1 MNDTIAAISTALGE
15 GAIGIVRMSGKDAIE
30 LSQRVFV
37 SKKNTNWVNA
47 ESHRVFYG
55 SFNDPEKREKI
66 DEVLMTV
73 MKAPK
78 TFTRED
84 VVEFSCHGGIVPMR
98 RILETLLNQGARLA
112 EPGEFTKRAFLNGR
126 LDLAQAESII
136 DIIRAKTDKG
146 LMLALSQLD
155 GTLSARAGGIQNDLV
170 GVMAGLEVNIDFP
183 DEDVDGPSIDDLIN
197 IVKKINLD
205 IKELI
210 KGAERGRVYREGVS
224 TIIVGKPNV
233 GKSSLLNAL
242 LQENRAIVTEVPG
255 TTRDVIEEV
264 LNVKGIPLRLMDT
277 AGLRAT
283 DDIVEKIGVARTREL
298 LKEADL
304 VLAVFDALTG
314 IQSEDIEILNQIK
327 EKKGLIIINKIDLK
341 PGQELRNKLNEF
353 NENKE
358 IVDVSVIKGIGVKQL
373 EEKIEQVVVGEK
385 ISASDNV
392 FLTNIRH
399 RDALKQAQKHL
410 DAAEEGLKDGLSQ
423 ELVAVDVREAWEFVG
438 EITGS
443 TVTEDIVDK
452 IFKDFCIGK

>member
-1 MNDTIAAISTALGE
+1 MEDTIAAISTALGE
-15 GAIGIVRMSGKDAIE
+15 GAIGIVRLSGKDA
-30 LSQRVFV
+30 LVLAQRVFL
-37 SKKNTNWVNA
+37 SNRNTEWINT

-55 SFNDPEKREKI
+55 SFNNPETGAKI

-98 RILETLLNQGARLA
+98 RILETLLDQGARIA

-136 DIIRAKTDKG
+136 DIIRAKSDKG
-146 LMLALSQLD
+146 LMLAVSQLD
-155 GTLSARAGGIQNDLV
+155 GSLSERAVGIQNDLV
-170 GVMAGLEVNIDFP
+170 EVMAGLEIIIDFP
-183 DEDVDGPSIDDLIN
+183 EEDVNGPSGDDLLLI
-197 IVKKINLD
+197 IHKITLA

-242 LQENRAIVTEVPG
+242 LRENRAIVTEIPG

-283 DDIVEKIGVARTREL
+283 DDLVERIGVARTREL
-298 LKEADL
+298 LKDADL
-304 VLAVFDALTG
+304 VLAVVDANSG
-314 IQSEDIEILNQIK
+314 IENEDLEIIEQIK
-327 EKKGLIIINKIDLK
+327 DKKVIIIINKTDLR
-341 PGQELRNKLNEF
+341 PGNEIRNKISDFSGNH
-353 NENKE
+353 E
-358 IVDVSVIKGIGVKQL
+358 IVDVSVIQGSGIDLL
-373 EEKIEQVVVGEK
+373 EEKIEEVVVGGK
-385 ISASDNV
+385 IRSSENV
-392 FLTNIRH
+392 LLTNIRH
-399 RDALKQAQKHL
+399 LDALKRALKYL
-410 DAAEEGLKDGLSQ
+410 DAAEKGLKYELSP
-423 ELVAVDVREAWEFVG
+423 ELIAVDIRESWECVG

-443 TVTEDIVDK
+443 TVAEDIVDK
-452 IFKDFCIGK
+452 IFNDFCIGK